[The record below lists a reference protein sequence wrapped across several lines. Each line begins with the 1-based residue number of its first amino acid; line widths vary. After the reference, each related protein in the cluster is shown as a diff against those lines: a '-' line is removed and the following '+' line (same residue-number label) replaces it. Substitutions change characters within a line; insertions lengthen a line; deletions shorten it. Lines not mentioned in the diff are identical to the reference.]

1 MYSVVLQGFMI
12 GLAYVAPIGMQN
24 AYVIQSATTL
34 RRKEAL
40 LVALI
45 TIFFDVTLALA
56 CFFGVGLLLE
66 AVSWLRLALLG
77 LGSLAV
83 AYIGTGLLFSKHEGI
98 KETSLKTN
106 WLAIISMCFTVT
118 WLNPQA
124 IIDGTMLLSGFRASL
139 ESSLGYYFIAG
150 VALASM
156 SWFLGLT
163 LTVSQFSHKMTPKV
177 LTWINRVCG
186 VVIIFFA
193 LKLAYMFV
201 VASGIFSA

>member
-1 MYSVVLQGFMI
+1 MYSIVLQGFMV

-24 AYVIQSATTL
+24 AYVIQSATML
-34 RRKEAL
+34 KRREAV

-77 LGSLAV
+77 LGSMAV
-83 AYIGTGLLFSKHEGI
+83 AYIGMGLLLSKHEGM
-98 KETSLKTN
+98 KATALKTN
-106 WLAIISMCFTVT
+106 WMAIITMCFTVT

-139 ESSLGYYFIAG
+139 EASVGYFFIGG
-150 VALASM
+150 VALASIT
-156 SWFLGLT
+156 WFLSLT
-163 LTVSQFSHKMTPKV
+163 LLVGQFSHKMTAQV
-177 LTWINRVCG
+177 LTWINRICG
-186 VVIIFFA
+186 MVILGFA
-193 LKLAYMFV
+193 VKLAIMFV
-201 VASGIFSA
+201 TSIRN